1 MKKLLCLVLAFAML
15 AMSGA
20 ALFGADAAP
29 AEIVEVAANNSGT
42 AFKTVKL
49 PAMKLADGEK
59 AVLTLRAWNKAE
71 NTTGWTRSMM
81 LRLNGKVLGNDRAL
95 VRKELVMVMKKDAQ
109 AEKAP
114 LFDAKNQ
121 ALLFYTSDPNLPV
134 DKRITA
140 DRELG
145 STFKLDVTDL
155 VSADRENFLTIHNV
169 KLLYQL
175 RNIFKN
181 PQYEFIICAGDI
193 KLTAE
198 KPAAQ

>member
-1 MKKLLCLVLAFAML
+1 MKLKMLFIML

-29 AEIVEVAANNSGT
+29 AEIVEVAADNAGK

-49 PAMKLADGEK
+49 PAMQLADGEK
-59 AVLTLRAWNKAE
+59 AVLTLRAWNKAQ
-71 NTTGWTRSMM
+71 NATGGTRSMV
-81 LRLNGKVLGNDRAL
+81 LRLNGKALANDR
-95 VRKELVMVMKKDAQ
+95 VMVRGELTMAMKKDAPV
-109 AEKAP
+109 EKEP
-114 LFDAKNQ
+114 LINDKNQ

-134 DKRITA
+134 DKRITT

-155 VSADRENFLTIHNV
+155 VLPDRENYLTIHNV
-169 KLLYQL
+169 KLLYQM
-175 RNIFKN
+175 RQINKN
-181 PQYEFIICAGDI
+181 PQYEFIVCVDNV

>member
-1 MKKLLCLVLAFAML
+1 MKLKMLFTML

-29 AEIVEVAANNSGT
+29 AEIVEVAANNAGT

-59 AVLTLRAWNKAE
+59 AVLTLRAWNKAQ

-81 LRLNGKVLGNDRAL
+81 LRLNGKVLGNEHAL
-95 VRKELVMVMKKDAQ
+95 VRKELVMVMKKDAP
-109 AEKAP
+109 AEKEP
-114 LFDAKNQ
+114 LFNAKNQ

-169 KLLYQL
+169 RLLYQM
-175 RNIFKN
+175 RNIYKN

>member
-1 MKKLLCLVLAFAML
+1 MKLKMLCAML

-29 AEIVEVAANNSGT
+29 AEIVEVAANNAGT

-49 PAMKLADGEK
+49 PAMQLADGEK
-59 AVLTLRAWNKAE
+59 AVLTLRAWNKAP
-71 NTTGWTRSMM
+71 NTVGWTRSMT
-81 LRLNGKVLGNDRAL
+81 LRLNGKVLGNEHAL
-95 VRKELVMVMKKDAQ
+95 VRKELVMVMKKDAP
-109 AEKAP
+109 AEKEP
-114 LFDAKNQ
+114 LFNAKNQ

-169 KLLYQL
+169 RLLYQM
-175 RNIFKN
+175 RNIYKN
-181 PQYEFIICAGDI
+181 PQYEFIICADDI